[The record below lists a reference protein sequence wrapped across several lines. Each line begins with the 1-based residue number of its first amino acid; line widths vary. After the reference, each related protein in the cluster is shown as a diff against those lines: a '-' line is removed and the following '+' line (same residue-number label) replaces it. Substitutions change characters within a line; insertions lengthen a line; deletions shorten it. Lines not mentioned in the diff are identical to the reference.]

1 MAKSPM
7 NTGGV
12 SDTVFHIFEGT
23 VTCMLNRGKRVR
35 VGALGRVS
43 LEAEF
48 GPEPRRQ
55 ELPGTYAQVLTVE
68 FGESANPFE
77 AHGRPLT
84 ESFGTLGELHE
95 VLPSEGPPICSQ
107 GAFAHQN
114 TAAPFDGVI
123 YISPSITTPRDG
135 HISKTGAVTLAGTGE
150 PNHGDSRQIA
160 ATARRSAKHHRRGVR
175 CRLGGLIDAPQVA
188 RASGRAP
195 PIVLVGPR
203 SRRLMVA
210 AWR

>member
-68 FGESANPFE
+68 FGEFANPFE

-107 GAFAHQN
+107 GSFAHQN

-150 PNHGDSRQIA
+150 PNHVVKVYEVGHEAS
-160 ATARRSAKHHRRGVR
+160 ATETTASATGSWSLALSGLSVGKHSFT
-175 CRLGGLIDAPQVA
+175 
-188 RASGRAP
+188 ASAVDGSTIP
-195 PIVLVGPR
+195 TNTVEIVVK
-203 SRRLMVA
+203 
-210 AWR
+210 